1 MVCCTFRN
9 GTGKVTLMATSKARH
24 PKVPKPVKPGTAS
37 SAFEDRFKNM
47 THEEVI
53 AFLTRIDA
61 VASPDDAATARS
73 MAATIRCLT
82 EALKTKGI
90 SLERVQAIAFGAP
103 TETTRNVL
111 PKDKVTKA
119 QATPKEP
126 KPGHGPRGSKAF
138 PFAARIKVLH
148 PDLKPGDCCPDCPKG
163 HVYPKGKPA
172 MMVRFMG
179 TAPVAATVY
188 ERETLRCNACGE
200 IYTAPPPAGV
210 GLRKYDETV
219 PAMAALF
226 RFGTGL
232 PYFRFAH
239 FQETLGVPL
248 PASTMNGLV
257 MKAAYLLDPALNALM
272 KYAAQ
277 CELIHQDDTVMKIL
291 DRPELR
297 MRGKKERKG
306 VYTTGLIAKLGGN
319 RVALFITGMQHAGE
333 NLADLLNQRLA
344 GLPKPI
350 QMCDALA
357 ANTKGDLG
365 TIIAHCLTHAR
376 RKFVEVVNEFPEEC
390 RYLLETLGAVY
401 QNDATAKEMSP
412 SERMAFHQEHSG
424 PVMAELEQWLLTQ
437 FREKQVEPNSGLGRA
452 IQYMT
457 NHWQPLTLFL
467 REPGA
472 PLDNTVAERGLK
484 RAIMHRKNSMFYK
497 TQEGA
502 RVGDLYMSLI
512 HTAELNGANPFEYLV
527 ALLRNH
533 AFVEENPE
541 EWMPWNY
548 QETLAGLGG

>member
-1 MVCCTFRN
+1 M
-9 GTGKVTLMATSKARH
+9 
-24 PKVPKPVKPGTAS
+24 
-37 SAFEDRFKNM
+37 EDRFKNM
-47 THEEVI
+47 SHEEVI

-61 VASPDDAATARS
+61 VAAPDDAATARS

-82 EALKTKGI
+82 EALRTKGI
-90 SLERVQAIAFGAP
+90 SLQRVQAIAFGAP
-103 TETTRNVL
+103 TETTKNVCP
-111 PKDKVTKA
+111 PKGLGAREAAK
-119 QATPKEP
+119 PKEP
-126 KPGHGPRGSKAF
+126 KPGHGPKGSKAF
-138 PFAARIKVLH
+138 PFAERIKVPH

-172 MMVRFMG
+172 MMVRFVGM
-179 TAPVAATVY
+179 APVAATVY

-200 IYTAPPPAGV
+200 VYTAPPPAGV

-306 VYTTGLIAKLGGN
+306 VYTTGLIAKLDGN
-319 RVALFITGMQHAGE
+319 QVALFITGMQHAGE

-376 RKFVEVVNEFPEEC
+376 RKFVEVVNDFPEEC

-401 QNDATAKEMSP
+401 KNDATAKEMSP
-412 SERMAFHQEHSG
+412 PERMAFHQERSG
-424 PVMAELEQWLLTQ
+424 PVMAELEQWLLAQ
-437 FREKQVEPNSGLGRA
+437 FREKRVEPNSGLGRA

-457 NHWQPLTLFL
+457 NHWKPLTLFL

-512 HTAELNGANPFEYLV
+512 HTAELNGTNPFEYLV

-548 QETLAGLGG
+548 RETLAGIAG